1 MPLWHPF
8 YFYFYF
14 YFYVSKPEPH
24 GRHTEE
30 YNSLHNVTLGGY
42 NLGKI
47 DRDTIL
53 YNQNTDHGAD
63 NYNSQLVR

>member
-1 MPLWHPF
+1 MPTWHLF
-8 YFYFYF
+8 YFYFV

-30 YNSLHNVTLGGY
+30 YNSLHNVTLLGY

-47 DRDTIL
+47 VRDTIL
-53 YNQNTDHGAD
+53 YNRNTDHGAD
-63 NYNSQLVR
+63 NYNSQLAR